1 MQYGRVRVDST
12 RYKRRADGTD
22 FCSYGVARMAT
33 DTLTL
38 DRRDPNRPD
47 RRKWPR
53 GGRRAED
60 NTTGAATT
68 FPDVEATLLT
78 PITDATDDS
87 VRGPNQPGR

>member
-1 MQYGRVRVDST
+1 MPN
-12 RYKRRADGTD
+12 
-22 FCSYGVARMAT
+22 
-33 DTLTL
+33 DTLTI

-60 NTTGAATT
+60 NPAGAATR

-78 PITDATDDS
+78 STADATDDS
-87 VRGPNQPGR
+87 VGGPSHPIR

>member
-1 MQYGRVRVDST
+1 MGNE
-12 RYKRRADGTD
+12 
-22 FCSYGVARMAT
+22 
-33 DTLTL
+33 TLTV

-60 NTTGAATT
+60 NPAGAATR

-78 PITDATDDS
+78 STADATDDS
-87 VRGPNQPGR
+87 VGGPSHPIR